1 MFLTPRQS
9 QHKIVVDTVRRINDI
24 SDNDKISLVDMIGQS
39 SMCVEPF
46 AGNRGASFSLLCANH
61 RKNRQ
66 CKPWLTNAPGF
77 ERRILSD
84 PLHVDELVEMS
95 KTHIENGQKTQTCPW
110 KAARNAAKDAQVIV
124 CDYNHLFIEGVRTAS
139 LKAMGLRLDDL
150 VVIVDEAHNLPDR
163 VRMGM
168 QTRITPTIVRNAISE
183 VEEHYENL
191 IRVSALNDM
200 VSDAIELKRWSL
212 EVCKEFR
219 LVLTREFKNLVNKL
233 GDSEEI
239 EIEAKQV
246 LSWLDVAF
254 DKVSPCPNLN
264 SGTERSSQIQ

>member
-1 MFLTPRQS
+1 
-9 QHKIVVDTVRRINDI
+9 
-24 SDNDKISLVDMIGQS
+24 
-39 SMCVEPF
+39 MCVEPF

-110 KAARNAAKDAQVIV
+110 KAARNAAKEAQVIV

-168 QTRITPTIVRNAISE
+168 QTRITPAITIFFPLRGASSRSTSSE
-183 VEEHYENL
+183 LMSCLLHVL
-191 IRVSALNDM
+191 DSVS
-200 VSDAIELKRWSL
+200 I
-212 EVCKEFR
+212 
-219 LVLTREFKNLVNKL
+219 LVP
-233 GDSEEI
+233 GM
-239 EIEAKQV
+239 
-246 LSWLDVAF
+246 
-254 DKVSPCPNLN
+254 
-264 SGTERSSQIQ
+264 